1 MYHTSDEF
9 QDKIKQPSRSLTA
22 KVDIR
27 GNEYGDANVV
37 EMVLDET
44 VNPGDSFT
52 LGAAPSAKLDLTVI
66 DVDDVIFEGAAV
78 KPYVGLEGEG
88 ALSFDGVGDYVE
100 VDNSPFINLT
110 LNFTLEC
117 WVSTSKDGYLMFK
130 GTSSSDRQYAIYNY
144 PSANSI
150 SFYHNRE
157 GASGYVRID
166 WLGEQLTDNKW
177 THIAITVNVDRAEL
191 FKNGI
196 SLGERTMTGKI
207 VTTEGNLFIGKR
219 PGGGLLTGNIFDVR
233 IWNTVRTAKEI
244 VDNMNTKLTG
254 NEPGLVGYWP
264 LNEGSGTIAHDLSGN
279 GNHGEIHGATWVDPT
294 EYVPLGIFT
303 VDSLTKAKN
312 KTRLT
317 CFDNMVKLE
326 KPYFSELTYPA
337 KLSAVAQEIAD
348 KAGVTLATTLPDTR
362 VPELDGYTLREAIG
376 FVASF
381 MGGFARFNRD
391 GALEI
396 ASYTATDTAI
406 IPDNYVTFETGE
418 KPFSIGRLTCYVG
431 PGEENEEGEGGEG
444 NGGEGGDRE
453 PIILTAG
460 DTGNEISFEN
470 PLMTQDQLDTIYA
483 SLSQLSYMPYKLR
496 WQGNPALMA
505 GDIITITD
513 TENNTFETL
522 IMDQQLR
529 YTGGLTATAEAKGKT
544 EQAQEFQTAGPVT
557 RKMERYTTD
566 LANVKVL
573 LADKA
578 NVGDLS
584 AVDAKIE
591 NLVVDTAQI
600 ADGAITN
607 AKIKNAEI
615 TGAKIKSGEID
626 TAHIKTGAITTALIE
641 EGAIETAQIADGSI
655 TDAKIVGLTANK
667 ITAGKIDA
675 AEIEVVNLK
684 AANITVGTINGEQI
698 SDGAIGPGHI
708 VTGAITNAKIAPGA
722 ITGDKIQAGSIKE
735 AAMNWTMHLLF

>member
-1 MYHTSDEF
+1 MYPATTTFKNAIS
-9 QDKIKQPSRSLTA
+9 QLSRSLTA

-27 GNEYGDANVV
+27 GTEYGDANIV
-37 EMVLDET
+37 EMTLDEI
-44 VNPGDSFT
+44 VNPGDSFV

-66 DVDDVIFEGAAV
+66 DVDDVVFEGAEVQPEVGIYDTEEAEDTHDTTEASSNPYGDIAQVV
-78 KPYVGLEGEG
+78 KMKQTLILQRVIFKVAADGDYTLNIETEYEASDVYVQQAIIDVGAGNWYEFEIGGAITLEKG
-88 ALSFDGVGDYVE
+88 ASYVFRFERPSSPIYRRSVAYDGVLWQSEGYYYDDIFTSPRTIPFGIAGDMEY
-100 VDNSPFINLT
+100 
-110 LNFTLEC
+110 
-117 WVSTSKDGYLMFK
+117 
-130 GTSSSDRQYAIYNY
+130 
-144 PSANSI
+144 
-150 SFYHNRE
+150 RE
-157 GASGYVRID
+157 
-166 WLGEQLTDNKW
+166 
-177 THIAITVNVDRAEL
+177 HI
-191 FKNGI
+191 
-196 SLGERTMTGKI
+196 
-207 VTTEGNLFIGKR
+207 
-219 PGGGLLTGNIFDVR
+219 
-233 IWNTVRTAKEI
+233 
-244 VDNMNTKLTG
+244 
-254 NEPGLVGYWP
+254 
-264 LNEGSGTIAHDLSGN
+264 
-279 GNHGEIHGATWVDPT
+279 
-294 EYVPLGIFT
+294 PLGTFT
-303 VDSLTKAKN
+303 VDSLTKTKN
-312 KTRLT
+312 KTKLT
-317 CFDNMVKLE
+317 CFDNMIRLE
-326 KPYFSELTYPA
+326 KPYFSELDYPA
-337 KLSAVAQEIAD
+337 KLNDVAQEIAD

-431 PGEENEEGEGGEG
+431 PGKEDEEDEGGES
-444 NGGEGGDRE
+444 E

-460 DTGNEISFEN
+460 DAGNEISFEN
-470 PLMTQDQLDTIYA
+470 PLMTQDQLDAIYA
-483 SLSQLSYMPYKLR
+483 VLSQLSYMPYKLR

-505 GDIITITD
+505 GDIVTITD
-513 TENNTFETL
+513 TAGTMHQTL
-522 IMDQQLR
+522 IMEQQLR
-529 YTGGLTATAEAKGKT
+529 YAGGLTATAEAKGKT
-544 EQAQEFQTAGPVT
+544 EQAQEFQTAGPMT

-566 LANVKVL
+566 LANVKIL

-578 NVGDLS
+578 NIGDLS
-584 AVDAKIE
+584 AIDAKIE

-615 TGAKIKSGEID
+615 TGAKIKHGEIE
-626 TAHIKTGAITTALIE
+626 TAHIQTGAITTALIDT
-641 EGAIETAQIADGSI
+641 GAIGTAQIADGSI

-675 AEIEVVNLK
+675 ADIEVVNLK

-698 SDGAIGPGHI
+698 SDGAIGSGHI

>member
-1 MYHTSDEF
+1 MHQTSNEF
-9 QDKIKQPSRSLTA
+9 KDKIKQPSRSLTA

-27 GNEYGDANVV
+27 GNEYGDENIV

-44 VNPGDSFT
+44 VNPADSFS

-66 DVDDVIFEGAAV
+66 DVDDVVFEGATV
-78 KPYVGLEGEG
+78 RPEVGLE
-88 ALSFDGVGDYVE
+88 LSD
-100 VDNSPFINLT
+100 
-110 LNFTLEC
+110 
-117 WVSTSKDGYLMFK
+117 K
-130 GTSSSDRQYAIYNY
+130 
-144 PSANSI
+144 
-150 SFYHNRE
+150 
-157 GASGYVRID
+157 
-166 WLGEQLTDNKW
+166 
-177 THIAITVNVDRAEL
+177 TV
-191 FKNGI
+191 
-196 SLGERTMTGKI
+196 
-207 VTTEGNLFIGKR
+207 
-219 PGGGLLTGNIFDVR
+219 
-233 IWNTVRTAKEI
+233 
-244 VDNMNTKLTG
+244 
-254 NEPGLVGYWP
+254 
-264 LNEGSGTIAHDLSGN
+264 
-279 GNHGEIHGATWVDPT
+279 
-294 EYVPLGIFT
+294 EYVPLGTFT
-303 VDSLTKAKN
+303 VDSLTKIKN

-362 VPELDGYTLREAIG
+362 VKELDGYTLREAIG

-391 GALEI
+391 GHLEI
-396 ASYTATDTAI
+396 ASYAATGTAI
-406 IPDNYVTFETGE
+406 VPDNFVTCETGE
-418 KPFSIGRLTCYVG
+418 KAFSIGRLTCYVG
-431 PGEENEEGEGGEG
+431 PGEEDEGGES
-444 NGGEGGDRE
+444 E

-470 PLMTQDQLDTIYA
+470 PLMTQDQLDAIYA
-483 SLSQLSYMPYKLR
+483 SLSQLSYMPYTLR

-505 GDIITITD
+505 GDIVTITD
-513 TENNTFETL
+513 TESNTYQTL

-557 RKMERYTTD
+557 RRMERYTTD

-578 NVGDLS
+578 NIGDLS

-607 AKIKNAEI
+607 AKIKNADI

-626 TAHIKTGAITTALIE
+626 TAHIKTGAITTALIDT
-641 EGAIETAQIADGSI
+641 GAIETAQIADGSI

-675 AEIEVVNLK
+675 ADIEVVNLK

-698 SDGAIGPGHI
+698 SDGAIGSGHI
-708 VTGAITNAKIAPGA
+708 TEGAITNAKIAPGA

-735 AAMNWTMHLLF
+735 AAMNWATHLLF

>member
-1 MYHTSDEF
+1 MYQTSAAF

-27 GNEYGDANVV
+27 GNEYGDENIV

-66 DVDDVIFEGAAV
+66 DVDDVVFEGAVV
-78 KPYVGLEGEG
+78 KPEVGICDTEEVEDTHDTTEASGNPYGDIAQVVKMKQTLILQRVIFKVAADGDYTLNIETEYEASDVYVQQAIIDVGAGNWYEFEIGGAITLEKG
-88 ALSFDGVGDYVE
+88 ASYVFRFERPSSPIYRRSVAYDGVLWQSEGYYYDDIFTSPRTIPFGIAGDMEY
-100 VDNSPFINLT
+100 
-110 LNFTLEC
+110 
-117 WVSTSKDGYLMFK
+117 
-130 GTSSSDRQYAIYNY
+130 
-144 PSANSI
+144 
-150 SFYHNRE
+150 RE
-157 GASGYVRID
+157 
-166 WLGEQLTDNKW
+166 
-177 THIAITVNVDRAEL
+177 HI
-191 FKNGI
+191 
-196 SLGERTMTGKI
+196 
-207 VTTEGNLFIGKR
+207 
-219 PGGGLLTGNIFDVR
+219 
-233 IWNTVRTAKEI
+233 
-244 VDNMNTKLTG
+244 
-254 NEPGLVGYWP
+254 
-264 LNEGSGTIAHDLSGN
+264 
-279 GNHGEIHGATWVDPT
+279 
-294 EYVPLGIFT
+294 PLGTFT
-303 VDSLTKAKN
+303 VDSLTKTKN
-312 KTRLT
+312 KTKLT
-317 CFDNMVKLE
+317 CFDNMIKLE
-326 KPYFSELTYPA
+326 RPYFSELVYPA

-529 YTGGLTATAEAKGKT
+529 YTGGLTATAEAKGENGT
-544 EQAQEFQTAGPVT
+544 SAGVPN
-557 RKMERYTTD
+557 RWP
-566 LANVKVL
+566 
-573 LADKA
+573 
-578 NVGDLS
+578 G
-584 AVDAKIE
+584 
-591 NLVVDTAQI
+591 
-600 ADGAITN
+600 N
-607 AKIKNAEI
+607 A
-615 TGAKIKSGEID
+615 
-626 TAHIKTGAITTALIE
+626 
-641 EGAIETAQIADGSI
+641 
-655 TDAKIVGLTANK
+655 
-667 ITAGKIDA
+667 
-675 AEIEVVNLK
+675 
-684 AANITVGTINGEQI
+684 
-698 SDGAIGPGHI
+698 
-708 VTGAITNAKIAPGA
+708 
-722 ITGDKIQAGSIKE
+722 
-735 AAMNWTMHLLF
+735 